1 MGRVSLA
8 WYAVECTAIFFSY
21 GEFSPMLQWDGLV
34 LWTFKISNLAPVLQN
49 KLAENN
55 VDNNFLKFS
64 NLTFLRK
71 DAILMITTLH
81 QIQSNLPKAT
91 TQNVK
96 PRWSLLRAWTILDQN
111 FASLAYGNF
120 ITSLSLRVIEY
131 SLQVYVHFFFW
142 YYPGMQ

>member
-1 MGRVSLA
+1 M
-8 WYAVECTAIFFSY
+8 
-21 GEFSPMLQWDGLV
+21 
-34 LWTFKISNLAPVLQN
+34 LQN

-142 YYPGMQ
+142 YHPGMQ